1 MAEIPSGIICY
12 WPGAHSAIAGMSGW
26 SRETALDGKYGK
38 GRASGNAGNG
48 GNTTHNH
55 DSSAHLHGGAS
66 HSHSVNSGSNTTN
79 YHSWGYH
86 PNNHRAF
93 GATIHTHSGTTTNVA
108 GSSSANTTPTWDSP
122 TTDPVYYEMIAL
134 VSDGTPS
141 GFPDDSVVYYNSAS
155 APTDWTNFAGSRSK
169 FIKSPSSSTGDGGA
183 DAGGGHTHS
192 GSSHTHPG
200 GATHDHAGGNFSGTV
215 QNYAATGTGCD
226 CGGVYAIPNNVNHIH
241 NWDTDAGAGGSA
253 GGTTSPASA
262 STTYQPPYHT
272 LLGIQNTS
280 GADNW
285 LEEAIVL
292 WLGAA
297 GSPPDDWTLCNGGN
311 NDSGNATPS
320 LDGKYIL
327 CAVSGGSD
335 NGNTGGA
342 AGHDHSNPG
351 THTHTQ
357 SHSHTA
363 PSTGATTA
371 PGGITG
377 GTNSASRANYA
388 THHAHFG
395 SSTNSNNVNALF
407 AVTPSTSA
415 YSAATQAINSQANTE
430 PAYRTVAYLSAPE
443 EPSAGGFGI
452 IGANF

>member
-1 MAEIPSGIICY
+1 MAEIPSGIICF

-26 SRETALDGKYGK
+26 SRETALDGKYGR
-38 GRASGNAGNG
+38 GRTSGNAGNG
-48 GNTTHNH
+48 GSATHNH
-55 DSSAHLHGGAS
+55 DSSAHLHSGGS
-66 HSHSVNSGSNTTN
+66 HAHSVTSGGNNTN
-79 YHSWGYH
+79 YHTWGYH
-86 PNNHRAF
+86 PNNHRAL
-93 GATIHTHSGTTTNVA
+93 GTTIHTHSGSTTTVA
-108 GSSSANTTPTWDSP
+108 GSSSANTTPTWDTP

-192 GSSHTHPG
+192 ASAHTHGG
-200 GATHDHAGGNFSGTV
+200 GATHDHAGGVYSGTT

-226 CGGVYAIPNNVNHIH
+226 CGGLAAIPNSVNHVH
-241 NWDTDAGAGGSA
+241 NWDTAAGAGGSA
-253 GGTTSPASA
+253 GSTTSAASS
-262 STTYQPPYHT
+262 STTYQPPYHI

-335 NGNTGGA
+335 NGNTGGS

-351 THTHTQ
+351 SHTHTQ
-357 SHSHTA
+357 SHSHSA
-363 PSTGATTA
+363 PSTSNTYA
-371 PGGITG
+371 PGGVTQ
-377 GTNSASRANYA
+377 GTNSASRVNYA
-388 THHAHFG
+388 YHHSHAA
-395 SSTNSNNVNALF
+395 TNSGNDA
-407 AVTPSTSA
+407 TA
-415 YSAATQAINSQANTE
+415 YSAAAQAINSQANTE
-430 PAYRTVAYLSAPE
+430 PAYRTVAYLSSPE